1 MLESNVKD
9 VYPAGNIKL
18 KGLRNFTTQSV
29 QINSLSKAMTC
40 REKDSLN
47 RVIPFKYWF
56 EIFQILSLFVLAY
69 TAMIRLL
76 MYMFLGLSSSKLVIR
91 ASLGRFRFLM
101 LPLDKE
107 RQRETG
113 QNTKSIWF
121 KWYVFGFI
129 NERSPRRCKF
139 IKVHVLRSF
148 ADKSSKCF
156 QPKDPV

>member
-18 KGLRNFTTQSV
+18 TGLRNFTTQSV

-47 RVIPFKYWF
+47 HVIPLSIDLKYSKY
-56 EIFQILSLFVLAY
+56 LVLFVLAY
-69 TAMIRLL
+69 TAMIRLF
-76 MYMFLGLSSSKLVIR
+76 MYMFLGLSSSKLAIR

-113 QNTKSIWF
+113 QNTKSI
-121 KWYVFGFI
+121 
-129 NERSPRRCKF
+129 
-139 IKVHVLRSF
+139 
-148 ADKSSKCF
+148 
-156 QPKDPV
+156 